1 MAVVPAHLR
10 ATTTG
15 IAEVCWTGANAVGPM
30 VAGLLSDTLGDPN
43 KSAEEGD
50 HSGLVTM
57 LLIGATI
64 PLGHAAIA
72 WHWRG
77 SVADEIATQQQV
89 RSATSPSMPHDV
101 HEEVRLPV
109 VARMFVLL
117 PCVIETTGFRLCLI
131 AVSLKIVGAS
141 RLRRTPALLTTRRPS
156 IAACRRR
163 RARS

>member
-89 RSATSPSMPHDV
+89 RSATPPSMPHDV

-109 VARMFVLL
+109 IACICVVCVLRTC
-117 PCVIETTGFRLCLI
+117 CVLED
-131 AVSLKIVGAS
+131 
-141 RLRRTPALLTTRRPS
+141 
-156 IAACRRR
+156 RRR
-163 RARS
+163 VQAATHTAVADYSPSFDR

>member
-89 RSATSPSMPHDV
+89 RSATSLMPHDV

-109 VARMFVLL
+109 VARMFVLFMRYRNHWL
-117 PCVIETTGFRLCLI
+117 SPMPDCCVLEERCCVPGGD
-131 AVSLKIVGAS
+131 AH
-141 RLRRTPALLTTRRPS
+141 LRG
-156 IAACRRR
+156 
-163 RARS
+163 